1 MTSLKQNLTN
11 IVAAA
16 FEACGI
22 DKKYGAVEVSTRREL
37 ADYQCNGALAAAKP
51 YKKNPR
57 QIGQDVMEKLQTTA
71 GDVFAEISLAG
82 PGFINLRLNNEWLA
96 SRAQAMAADDS
107 GRFGVVAAEEPLMII
122 LDYGGPNVAKPLHV
136 GHVRTGIIGECL
148 KRLCR
153 FLGHEA
159 LGDIHMGD
167 WGLPIGQIITELQ
180 ERDPSMPYF
189 DADYSGPYPEE
200 SPVTVQELA
209 EIYPTASGKSK
220 TDETFRA
227 KAQKATSELQEG
239 RPGYRA
245 LWQHF
250 MDVSIADLKQNY
262 GSLQVDYDLWLGEA
276 DVNDL
281 IDPMVDKLK
290 AEGHAYLS
298 DGAIV
303 IDVKDDADKKEMEPL
318 MIVKS
323 NGSVG
328 YEATDMATII
338 QRVRDYD
345 PDLVWYIVDGRQQHH
360 FKKVF
365 RAVYKSGIAD
375 KSKVSL
381 EHTYNGTINGP
392 DGKPFKTRDGGVMSL
407 QVLVEMVIQKARER
421 LAEIDSAA
429 DYSAEEREEIAQKVG
444 IAALKFSDLV
454 NHRTVDYIFD
464 LERFSSFEGRTGPYL
479 LYAAVRNRSILRKA
493 AEEGLSAGE
502 ILPPAGDEERELQL
516 KLLELPD
523 LLNFTFDQRA
533 PNHLC
538 DYAYN
543 LAIAFNRFY
552 RAHHILNETDKAQ
565 QASWL
570 GVAQL
575 TVGVLELVLE
585 LLGISVPERM

>member
-1 MTSLKQNLTN
+1 MTSLKQTLTD
-11 IVAAA
+11 IVAEA

-22 DKKYGAVEVSTRREL
+22 DKKYGSVEVSTRREL

-57 QIGQDVMEKLQTTA
+57 QIGQDVMVKLQETA
-71 GDVFAEISLAG
+71 GDTFSEISLAG
-82 PGFINLRLNNEWLA
+82 PGFINLRLNDSWVA
-96 SRAQAMAADDS
+96 GQVQSMSADET
-107 GRFGVVAAEEPLMII
+107 GRHGVAPVSDPKMII
-122 LDYGGPNVAKPLHV
+122 IDFGGPNVAKPLHV
-136 GHVRTGIIGECL
+136 GHVRTGIIGESL
-148 KRLCR
+148 KRLSR
-153 FLGHEA
+153 FLGHEV

-167 WGLPIGQIITELQ
+167 WGLPIGQIIMEMA
-180 ERDPSMPYF
+180 ERQPDLVYF
-189 DADYSGPYPEE
+189 DPDFSGPYPEE
-200 SPVTVQELA
+200 SPVTVKELA

-220 TDETFRA
+220 TDEEFRA
-227 KAQKATSELQEG
+227 RAQKATSELQEG

-250 MDVSIADLKQNY
+250 MTVSIADLKKNY
-262 GSLQVDYDLWLGEA
+262 GSLQVEYDLWLGEA

-281 IDPMVDKLK
+281 IDPMVESLK
-290 AEGHAYLS
+290 ADGHAYLS
-298 DGAIV
+298 EGAIV

-318 MIVKS
+318 MVVKS

-328 YEATDMATII
+328 YEATDMATIV
-338 QRVRDYD
+338 QRVRDYN
-345 PDLVWYIVDGRQQHH
+345 PDLVWYVVDGRQQHH
-360 FKKVF
+360 FRKVF

-375 KSKVSL
+375 KNKVSL

-407 QVLVEMVIQKARER
+407 QVMVEMVIEKARER
-421 LAEIDSAA
+421 LADIDSAA
-429 DYSAEEREEIAQKVG
+429 SYSAEEREDIARKVG
-444 IAALKFSDLV
+444 IAALKFADLV
-454 NHRTVDYIFD
+454 NHRTGDYIFD
-464 LERFSSFEGRTGPYL
+464 LDRFSSFEGRTGPYL
-479 LYAAVRNRSILRKA
+479 LYAAVRNQSILRKA
-493 AEEGLSAGE
+493 AEEGLSAGV

-523 LLNFTFDQRA
+523 LLDFTFDQRA

-543 LAIAFNRFY
+543 LSIAFNRFY
-552 RAHHILNETDKAQ
+552 RAHHILKEKDAAQ

-570 GVAQL
+570 GLAQL
-575 TVGVLELVLE
+575 TVNVLKLVLD

>member
-1 MTSLKQNLTN
+1 MTSVKQKLTG
-11 IVAAA
+11 IVAEA
-16 FEACGI
+16 FEACDI
-22 DKKYGAVEVSTRREL
+22 DKKYGSVEVSTRREL

-51 YKKNPR
+51 YKMNPR
-57 QIGQDVMEKLQTTA
+57 QIGENVMQKLQETA
-71 GDVFAEISLAG
+71 ADIFSEISLAG
-82 PGFINLRLNNEWLA
+82 PGFINLRLNDSWLA
-96 SRAQAMAADDS
+96 NQVQTMTADES
-107 GRFGVVAAEEPLMII
+107 GRYGVETAPESKMII

-136 GHVRTGIIGECL
+136 GHVRTGIIGESL
-148 KRLCR
+148 KRLSR
-153 FLGHEA
+153 FLGHEV

-180 ERDPSMPYF
+180 HRDPDMIYF
-189 DADYSGPYPEE
+189 DGDYTGPYPEE
-200 SPVTVQELA
+200 PPVTVQELA

-220 TDETFRA
+220 TDEEFRA
-227 KAQKATSELQEG
+227 RAQKATSELQEG

-250 MDVSIADLKQNY
+250 MTVSIADLKKNY
-262 GSLQVDYDLWLGEA
+262 GSLQVEYDLWLGEA

-281 IDPMVDKLK
+281 IPPMVDQLK
-290 AEGHAYLS
+290 EDGFAYLS
-298 DGAIV
+298 DGAII

-318 MIVKS
+318 MVVKS

-328 YEATDMATII
+328 YEATDMATIV

-345 PDLVWYIVDGRQQHH
+345 PDYVWYVVDGRQGHH

-375 KSKVSL
+375 PEKVSL
-381 EHTYNGTINGP
+381 EHTFNGTINGP

-407 QVLVEMVIQKARER
+407 QVLVEMVIDKARQR
-421 LAEIDSAA
+421 LAEIGSATEF
-429 DYSAEEREEIAQKVG
+429 SAEEQEDIAQKVG

-454 NHRTVDYIFD
+454 NHRTVSYSFD

-493 AEEGLSAGE
+493 AEEGLAPGE

-523 LLNFTFDQRA
+523 LLNFAFDQRA

-552 RAHHILNETDKAQ
+552 RAHHILNETNVAQ

-575 TVGVLELVLE
+575 TVNVLELVLD

>member
-1 MTSLKQNLTN
+1 MTSLKQTLTD
-11 IVAAA
+11 IVAEA

-22 DKKYGAVEVSTRREL
+22 DKKYGSVEVSTRREL

-51 YKKNPR
+51 YKLNPR
-57 QIGQDVMEKLQTTA
+57 QIGQDVMEKLQATT
-71 GDVFAEISLAG
+71 GDTFSEISLAG
-82 PGFINLRLNNEWLA
+82 PGFINLRLSDSWLA
-96 SRAQAMAADDS
+96 GQVQTMSADDS
-107 GRFGVVAAEEPLMII
+107 GRCGVEPAADPLTII
-122 LDYGGPNVAKPLHV
+122 VDYGGPNVAKPLHV
-136 GHVRTGIIGECL
+136 GHVRTGIIGESL
-148 KRLCR
+148 KRLSR
-153 FLGHEA
+153 FIGHKT

-180 ERDPSMPYF
+180 DRDPSMIYF
-189 DADYSGPYPEE
+189 DADFSGPYPEE
-200 SPVTVQELA
+200 SPVTVTDLA

-220 TDETFRA
+220 TDEEFRA
-227 KAQKATSELQEG
+227 RAQKATNELQEG

-245 LWQHF
+245 LWRHF
-250 MDVSIADLKQNY
+250 MTVSLVDLRKNY
-262 GSLQVDYDLWLGEA
+262 GSLQVDFDLWLGEA

-281 IDPMVDKLK
+281 IAPMVEQLK
-290 AEGHAYLS
+290 ADGHAYLS
-298 DGAIV
+298 EGAIV
-303 IDVKDDADKKEMEPL
+303 IDVTDEADKKEMEPL
-318 MIVKS
+318 MVIRS

-328 YEATDMATII
+328 YEATDMATIV

-345 PDLVWYIVDGRQQHH
+345 PDAVFYVVDGRQQHH
-360 FKKVF
+360 FRKVF

-375 KSKVSL
+375 KNKISL
-381 EHTYNGTINGP
+381 EHTYNGTVNGP

-407 QVLVEMVIQKARER
+407 QLMVEMVIEKARER
-421 LAEIDSAA
+421 LAELESSAN
-429 DYSAEEREEIAQKVG
+429 YSAEEREDIAQKVG
-444 IAALKFSDLV
+444 IAALKFADLV
-454 NHRTVDYIFD
+454 NHRTGDYTFD
-464 LERFSSFEGRTGPYL
+464 LERFSSFEGRTGPYM

-493 AEEGLSAGE
+493 AEEGLAPGM
-502 ILPPAGDEERELQL
+502 IIAPAGDEERELQL

-523 LLNFTFDQRA
+523 LLDYAFDQRA

-552 RAHHILNETDKAQ
+552 RAHHILNEKDAAQ

-575 TVGVLELVLE
+575 TVNVLELVLD

>member
-1 MTSLKQNLTN
+1 MTSLKQLLTD
-11 IVAAA
+11 IVAEA

-22 DKKYGAVEVSTRREL
+22 DKKYGAVEVSTRREM

-51 YKKNPR
+51 YKMNPR
-57 QIGQDVMEKLQTTA
+57 QIGENVMSKLQESA
-71 GDVFAEISLAG
+71 GDIFSEISLAG
-82 PGFINLRLNNEWLA
+82 PGFINLRLNNNWLA
-96 SRAQAMAADDS
+96 NQVQTVATDES
-107 GRFGVVAAEEPLMII
+107 GRFGVAPTADPKMII

-136 GHVRTGIIGECL
+136 GHVRTGIIGESL
-148 KRLCR
+148 KRLSR
-153 FLGHEA
+153 FLGHEV
-159 LGDIHMGD
+159 LSDIHMGD
-167 WGLPIGQIITELQ
+167 WGLPIGQIIMEMEDRNPDLV
-180 ERDPSMPYF
+180 YF
-189 DADYSGPYPEE
+189 DADFTGPYPEE
-200 SPVTVQELA
+200 TPVTVQELA

-220 TDETFRA
+220 TDEEFRA
-227 KAQKATSELQEG
+227 RAQKATSELQEG

-250 MDVSIADLKQNY
+250 MTVSIADLKKNY

-281 IDPMVDKLK
+281 INPMVEKLK
-290 AEGHAYLS
+290 ADGFAYLS
-298 DGAIV
+298 DGAII

-318 MIVKS
+318 MVVRS
-323 NGSVG
+323 NGAVG
-328 YEATDMATII
+328 YEATDMATIV

-345 PDLVWYIVDGRQQHH
+345 PDFVWYVVDGRQQHH

-375 KSKVSL
+375 PNKVSL

-407 QVLVEMVIQKARER
+407 QVLVEMVIDKARQR
-421 LAEIDSAA
+421 LAEIDSTAQ
-429 DYSAEEREEIAQKVG
+429 YSAEEREDIAQKVG

-454 NHRTVDYIFD
+454 NHRTGDYIFD

-479 LYAAVRNRSILRKA
+479 LYAAVRNQSILRKA
-493 AEEGLSAGE
+493 ADEGLAAGP

-523 LLNFTFDQRA
+523 LLDFAFDQRA

-552 RAHHILNETDKAQ
+552 RAHHILNEEDSAQ
-565 QASWL
+565 QSSWL
-570 GVAQL
+570 ALAEL
-575 TVGVLELVLE
+575 TVNVLKHVLY